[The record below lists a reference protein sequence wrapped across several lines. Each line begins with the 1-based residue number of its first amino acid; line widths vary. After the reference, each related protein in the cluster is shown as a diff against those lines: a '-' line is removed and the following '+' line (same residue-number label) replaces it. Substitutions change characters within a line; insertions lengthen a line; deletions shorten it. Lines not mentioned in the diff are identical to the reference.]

1 MMNKKEILINI
12 ENKLKSNDYNI
23 EQLLEIL
30 PEELLDDLK
39 EIIKENIYKENKKLT
54 LEKNK

>member
-1 MMNKKEILINI
+1 MMNKKEILIDI

>member
-1 MMNKKEILINI
+1 MMNKKEILIDI

-39 EIIKENIYKENKKLT
+39 EIIKENIYKENKKLN

>member
-1 MMNKKEILINI
+1 MMNKKEILIDI

-39 EIIKENIYKENKKLT
+39 EIIKENIYKKNKKLT